1 MTDTKFLDGVLIC
14 TIQYCGTLAHKCC
27 HSFKNNAEFVELR
40 HPRYGLIMSVVAL
53 RDILPHEEIFVSY
66 NYR

>member
-1 MTDTKFLDGVLIC
+1 MDGVLIC